1 MTTNERIKVVRSKLG
16 LSQAKFAKAISISN
30 GYIAGIELGKRNVN
44 ERIIKLIAITF
55 NVSEEWLKN
64 GNGDMFNEKPNQIA
78 ELAYATFKE
87 LKPEYQEYVLSQ
99 IEQLLEIQK
108 NEKPKAD

>member
-1 MTTNERIKVVRSKLG
+1 MNRGI
-16 LSQAKFAKAISISN
+16 SQEAFADLCNLHRTYISDV
-30 GYIAGIELGKRNVN
+30 ELGKRNVN